1 MEGGG
6 DVRVVCRFRPQNE
19 KEKNETGMGKTCMV
33 FKDDKTVQ
41 IVGNSSATAAERTFT
56 LDRVFACETRQK
68 EVYDFAAKPVV
79 DAVLQG
85 YNGTVLAYGQTSSG
99 KTFTMNGVMGDPEYM
114 GIIPRMVRTIFE
126 GVDQADEHIEFQV
139 KVSIAEIYNER
150 IRDLLNPAKDNLK
163 VHEDKVRGIY
173 VGEITEEY
181 VACEE
186 EVFQL
191 MEVGQQHRSVA
202 ATNMNE
208 HSSRSHL
215 IFMITINQK
224 NLHDLSNK
232 TGKLYLVDL
241 AGSEKVGK
249 TGATGSVLDEAKGIN
264 KSLSALGNVINA
276 LTDPKTTH
284 VPYRDS
290 KLTRVMQES
299 LGGNSK
305 TTLIV
310 TASPSIYN
318 EAETVSTLRFGV
330 RAKAV
335 KNNAKVNQERSVE
348 ELKRLLAKAEA
359 VIKSQQERIALLE
372 KTITELGGAIP
383 EGGLAG
389 ADISEEQV
397 QKKIVDAPTGIADP
411 EEASAIMD
419 ELEDKKGELR
429 KQSEH
434 ISELNKRILALTDR
448 AQTLEQENGL
458 LVSRVADLTV
468 NAETVKYELQEL
480 QDAFTAAQTANKG
493 METEMGVIRES
504 HKTVLASLQEKES
517 EADNLAGKLEKALAD
532 LQRLQALRE
541 LEKQTAADAAATGST
556 AANSSSHSEPT
567 SEHSKTSTAVNHA
580 LTALDKA
587 VAAASASNGTVD
599 SAAVEGVRDLCV
611 SLSKRNEVLA
621 KQVETLRKVAYGPN
635 AGNAEAAFTEER
647 SGYLQQVEKAQGRV
661 LELEMSVQ
669 EERQKSNELREM
681 LKEGE
686 RPLKKKVAQLD
697 RHLEQVTIMYHK
709 LVSQNSGLK
718 VEVQVNEKKLKRK
731 EERIDSLEKALKESK
746 AKYEKLLQQC
756 ASLTQTVENMSLTS
770 SHTLAAVG
778 ALASGSA
785 GVTGSYTAR
794 RNISRPVRGG
804 GGLAS
809 YFKRASVSGAD
820 AATAAA
826 LGIEGGATEQ
836 E

>member
-1 MEGGG
+1 MSEGG

-19 KEKNETGMGKTCMV
+19 KEKNETGMGKTCMI
-33 FKDDKTVQ
+33 FKDEKTVQ
-41 IVGNSSATAAERTFT
+41 IQGTGNATAAERTFT
-56 LDRVFACETRQK
+56 LDRVFPCETKQK
-68 EVYDFAAKPVV
+68 EVFDFAARPVI

-114 GIIPRMVRTIFE
+114 GVIPRMVRTIFE
-126 GVDQADEHIEFQV
+126 HVDQADEHIEFQV

-150 IRDLLNPAKDNLK
+150 IIDLLNPAKDNLK

-173 VGEITEEY
+173 VGDITEEY

-191 MEVGQQHRSVA
+191 MEVGQQNRSVA

-215 IFMITINQK
+215 VFMITINQK

-249 TGATGSVLDEAKGIN
+249 TGATGTVLDEAKGIN
-264 KSLSALGNVINA
+264 KSLSALGNVINS
-276 LTDPKTTH
+276 LTDAKAQH

-290 KLTRVMQES
+290 KLTRVLQES

-318 EAETVSTLRFGV
+318 ETETVSTLRFGV

-335 KNNAKVNQERSVE
+335 KNKAKVNQERSVE

-372 KTITELGGAIP
+372 KTISDMGGVVP

-389 ADISEEQV
+389 FDVSDESVE
-397 QKKIVDAPTGIADP
+397 KTIVAAPAGVADP
-411 EEASAIMD
+411 EETSAIME
-419 ELEDKKGELR
+419 ELEDKKTELR

-434 ISELNKRILALTDR
+434 IGELNKRIVALTER
-448 AQTLEQENGL
+448 AQNLEQENNL
-458 LVSRVADLTV
+458 LVGQVADLTV
-468 NAETVKYELQEL
+468 TAETVKYELQEL
-480 QDAFTAAQTANKG
+480 QDAFVAAQTAQKG
-493 METEMGVIRES
+493 LETEMGVIKES
-504 HKTVLASLQEKES
+504 HKAAVTSLQEKET
-517 EADNLAGKLEKALAD
+517 EADDLAGKLEKALAD

-541 LEKQTAADAAATGST
+541 LDKQTANDAKGASDGLQAES
-556 AANSSSHSEPT
+556 P
-567 SEHSKTSTAVNHA
+567 EHSKTSTAVNHA
-580 LTALDKA
+580 LYALDKA
-587 VAAASASNGTVD
+587 VAAAAVNNGAVD
-599 SAAVEGVRDLCV
+599 ATAVEGVRELCV
-611 SLSKRNEVLA
+611 SLSTRNEVLA

-635 AGNAEAAFTEER
+635 AGNAVAAFEEER
-647 SGYLQQVEKAQGRV
+647 KGYLESVEKAQGRV
-661 LELEMSVQ
+661 MQLEVAVQ
-669 EERQKSNELREM
+669 EERAKNHELRE
-681 LKEGE
+681 LHKDGE

-731 EERIDSLEKALKESK
+731 EERIESLEKALKESK

-778 ALASGSA
+778 ALASA
-785 GVTGSYTAR
+785 GVAGASSGFSTAR

-809 YFKRASVSGAD
+809 YFKRASVSGAAGEVPGVTPVVPI
-820 AATAAA
+820 AAD
-826 LGIEGGATEQ
+826 EE
-836 E
+836 